1 VIIRS
6 VSAGH
11 YLLDNAFGIGT
22 GVRSRGVLVEEELA
36 RFSSDKE
43 SVLTIGVFDGVHLGH
58 KLLLGELLKQ
68 VRSRRMLSGV
78 VTFRHN
84 PEKLLLHR
92 NKLPFLTDIEERL
105 KLLKQEG
112 ITMVIPLSFT
122 PELARLGARMF
133 VSLLQKYLRMR
144 GLVVGEDFALGRE
157 REGDTENLKKLGAS
171 MHFDVVVVPP
181 LKINGET
188 VSSTTIRKAL
198 AAGDMLKVRQLMGRP
213 FDLTGKVVTGYGLGV
228 SLGFPTA
235 NLEIASEHVL
245 PPDGVYAGR
254 AYVNGNIYP
263 SMINIGKNPTF
274 GVHKR
279 TVEAHLIDYHG
290 DLYGTDLQLDVI
302 SRIREEKKFENI
314 NELKKQV
321 SEDII
326 RGKAILNAAGD
337 NNNGQS

>member
-1 VIIRS
+1 M
-6 VSAGH
+6 
-11 YLLDNAFGIGT
+11 
-22 GVRSRGVLVEEELA
+22 LVEEELA

-58 KLLLGELLKQ
+58 KLLLAELLKQ
-68 VRSRRMLSGV
+68 SKTRKMVSGV

-84 PEKLLLHR
+84 PERLLSHR

-112 ITMVIPLSFT
+112 VTMVVPLSFT
-122 PELARLGARMF
+122 PELAQLSAREF
-133 VSLLQKYLRMR
+133 IVLLQKYLKMR
-144 GLVVGEDFALGRE
+144 GLVIGEDFALGKE
-157 REGDTENLKKLGAS
+157 REGDTENLRKLSTS
-171 MHFDVVVVPP
+171 MNFDVIIVPP

-198 AAGDMLKVRQLMGRP
+198 AAGDMVKVSELMGRP
-213 FDLTGKVVTGYGLGV
+213 FDITGKVVTGYGRGV

-235 NLEIASEHVL
+235 NLEVASEHVL

-254 AYVNGNIYP
+254 AYLNGNVYQ

-274 GVHKR
+274 GVNKR

-302 SRIREEKKFENI
+302 SRIREEKKFDNI
-314 NELKKQV
+314 DELQKQV

-326 RGKAILNAAGD
+326 RGKAILDSTGVEK
-337 NNNGQS
+337 NG

>member
-1 VIIRS
+1 M
-6 VSAGH
+6 
-11 YLLDNAFGIGT
+11 
-22 GVRSRGVLVEEELA
+22 LVEEELA

-58 KLLLGELLKQ
+58 KLLLAELLKQ
-68 VRSRRMLSGV
+68 SKKRGMVSGV

-84 PEKLLLHR
+84 PERLLSHR

-105 KLLKQEG
+105 NLLKQEG
-112 ITMVIPLSFT
+112 VTMVVPLSFT
-122 PELARLGARMF
+122 PELAQLSAREF
-133 VSLLQKYLRMR
+133 TKLLQKYLKMR
-144 GLVVGEDFALGRE
+144 CLVIGEDFALGKE
-157 REGDTENLKKLGAS
+157 REGDTENLRKLSTS
-171 MHFDVVVVPP
+171 MNFDIVVVPP
-181 LKINGET
+181 LKINGQT

-198 AAGDMLKVRQLMGRP
+198 AAGDMLKVSKLMGRP
-213 FDLTGKVVTGYGLGV
+213 FDITGKVITGYGRGV

-235 NLEIASEHVL
+235 NLEVESEHVL

-254 AYVNGNIYP
+254 AYLNGNVYQ

-274 GVHKR
+274 GVNKR

-302 SRIREEKKFENI
+302 SRIREEKKFDNI
-314 NELKKQV
+314 DELQKQV

-326 RGKAILNAAGD
+326 RGKAILDSTGVKK
-337 NNNGQS
+337 NG